1 MISSTKNPKVQWIR
15 HLQGKG
21 KERQSENVIVIEGV
35 RLLEEAFNSSWEV
48 KYLIYTEELSS
59 RGRDLVDEFIKIS
72 VQTEVVSSN
81 VMRAVSDTKN
91 PQGVLAVV
99 KMQTLPVSEQLD
111 YVLIL
116 DQIREPGNL
125 GAILRSA
132 RAAGVQIVILTPGT
146 VDPYSPKVLRA
157 GMGAQLNLPIQVQT
171 WDEVEKMVSVSK
183 LIVYLA
189 DVGKGEVYHRCDFFQ
204 PLALIIGGEAEGASE
219 TAYKVADSLVNIP
232 MPGGVESLNAA
243 VSAGILL
250 FEVARQ
256 REKSK

>member
-15 HLQGKG
+15 RLQGKG
-21 KERQSENVIVIEGV
+21 KERQAEGVIVLEGV
-35 RLLEEAFNSSWEV
+35 RLLEEAVNSSWEV
-48 KYLIYTEELSS
+48 KYLVYTEELSN
-59 RGRDLVDEFIKIS
+59 RGRVLVDEFIKIG
-72 VQTEVVSSN
+72 VQAELVSSN

-91 PQGVLAVV
+91 PQGILAVV
-99 KMQTLPVSEQLD
+99 KMQTLPVPEQLD

-132 RAAGVQIVILTPGT
+132 MAAGVQIVNLTPGT

-157 GMGAQLNLPIQVQT
+157 GTGSQLKLPVMVKT
-171 WDEVEKMVSVSK
+171 WDRIEDLVKRSN
-183 LIVYLA
+183 LTVYLA
-189 DVGKGEVYHRCDFFQ
+189 DVGKGEVFHQCDFTQ

-219 TAYKVADSLVNIP
+219 TAYKVADSLIHIP
-232 MPGGVESLNAA
+232 MPGGGESLNAA

-250 FEVARQ
+250 FEIARQ
-256 REKSK
+256 RGRSK